1 MTTGCDDPFCCDVVC
16 DYDGWCCDP
25 DIGWD
30 AICVSHAEYL
40 CGNLC
45 SCVSFGDFE
54 DDGDVDLADF
64 ARFQN
69 CFTGILSGPVVDGCP
84 CAHFDEGGTVGLTD
98 YQAFHTVMGD

>member
-1 MTTGCDDPFCCDVVC
+1 MTTGCDDPVCCDVVC
-16 DYDGWCCDP
+16 ADRLACCDP
-25 DIGWD
+25 DDGWD
-30 AICVSHAEYL
+30 ALCVIVAEYL

-69 CFTGILSGPVVDGCP
+69 CFTGTLSGPVADGCP
-84 CAHFDEGGTVGLTD
+84 CAHFDEDGAVGLAD
-98 YQAFHTVMGD
+98 YQAFYTVMGD